1 MGRSIPSPKR
11 TLLLVV
17 SHGSLS
23 HSAGLGKVPAVQRES
38 EPRAAVVQNM
48 AKVGVIS
55 VGSNIGHRAEGF
67 HQDQR
72 IIDEMEDAAS
82 GSVHVGEG
90 LR

>member
-1 MGRSIPSPKR
+1 
-11 TLLLVV
+11 
-17 SHGSLS
+17 
-23 HSAGLGKVPAVQRES
+23 
-38 EPRAAVVQNM
+38 M

-67 HQDQR
+67 HQDQC